1 MGLVLDLDLLL
12 ADVLLDDLDVFD
24 DLLAYPDLLLHHGPL
39 LHHDLFLH
47 DRNDD
52 LFLHDLGR
60 GGVSPGGSAF
70 FHGYALHS
78 YLGALS
84 GDLDP
89 LPLGTH
95 ALADPHRPRLA
106 LAPADRDLLLRTPYA
121 DLVIIAAGYV
131 R

>member
-52 LFLHDLGR
+52 LFL
-60 GGVSPGGSAF
+60 GGSAF
-70 FHGYALHS
+70 FHGYALHG

-106 LAPADRDLLLRTPYA
+106 LAPADKDLLLRTPHA
-121 DLVIIAAGYV
+121 DLV
-131 R
+131 